1 MVKTTTNIYIGA
13 AFLLQ
18 GAMLVNVDR
27 SDLKHVMYSFQGE
40 NLDQV
45 KTLFTTGRLF
55 GDVQAYSRHILDLK
69 QELRSD

>member
-1 MVKTTTNIYIGA
+1 MVKTTTNIYMGA

-27 SDLKHVMYSFQGE
+27 NDLKHVVYSFQGE

-45 KTLFTTGRLF
+45 KDLFNTGRLF
-55 GDVQAYSRHILDLK
+55 GDVREYSRHILDLK
-69 QELRSD
+69 QELRNE